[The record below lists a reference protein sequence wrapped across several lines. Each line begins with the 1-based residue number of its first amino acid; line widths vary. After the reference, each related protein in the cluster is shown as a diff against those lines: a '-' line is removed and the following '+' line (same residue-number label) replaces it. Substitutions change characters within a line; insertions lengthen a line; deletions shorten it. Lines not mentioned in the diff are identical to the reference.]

1 MNISAGK
8 RGSMMILMLA
18 ITLAASLV
26 VPYLYLDHIRQKK
39 INITNTVCREALE
52 LVGAVNDH
60 YMSFIKQAG
69 AYIDLIEQDVRDIK
83 VSYYDGN
90 ITRQAMKNEMDI
102 ITSGIAIPA
111 ELIVNWKG
119 SGNAFL
125 LPTGSESSATFI
137 SRLDIGDEVNGN
149 IGDSETVRS
158 VTIRSG
164 IEASVSLSSTLYD
177 SDPDN
182 DNSSAPDSTGGS
194 IPQRWWVEITIVP
207 DGKFDLATLR
217 KNLFGGIK
225 NSSSQTNECIKTRVL
240 KAEEEEAVILIEYSI
255 SGILEDNLSIFG
267 M

>member
-18 ITLAASLV
+18 ITLAASLT
-26 VPYLYLDHIRQKK
+26 VPYLYLDHTRQKK
-39 INITNTVCREALE
+39 INNTNTICREALE

-69 AYIDLIEQDVRDIK
+69 AYIDLIEQNVRDIK
-83 VSYYDGN
+83 VSYYEGN
-90 ITRQAMKNEMDI
+90 ITRQEMKNEMDT
-102 ITSGIAIPA
+102 ITSGIAIPL
-111 ELIVNWKG
+111 ELINDWKG
-119 SGNAFL
+119 SGNAFF

-137 SRLDIGDEVNGN
+137 SRLGIGNEVNGD
-149 IGDSETVRS
+149 IGDSETVNS
-158 VTIRSG
+158 VTVRSG

-182 DNSSAPDSTGGS
+182 DNNSAPDSTGGS

-225 NSSSQTNECIKTRVL
+225 NSSSQTNECIKTRIL
-240 KAEEEEAVILIEYSI
+240 KAEEKEVVLLIEYSI

>member
-26 VPYLYLDHIRQKK
+26 VPYLYLDHTRQKK
-39 INITNTVCREALE
+39 INSTNTVCREALE

-83 VSYYDGN
+83 VSYYEGN
-90 ITRQAMKNEMDI
+90 ITRQAMKNKMDI

-225 NSSSQTNECIKTRVL
+225 NSSSQINECIKTRVL